1 MSTAEQ
7 YCPESRVGSG
17 ELQRLLAAI
26 QNDAIGDHEVCPSP
40 EDAEII
46 LFVDSARPDM
56 RDIRGSSVFRRFR
69 DKSFVLH
76 CGDRVMPFVP
86 GLFTSAERAT
96 HSPRRSRTGGY
107 LRMAFSHHFHHT
119 PVNGAHR
126 FLFSFVGRSE
136 TAPVRRALVQLQH
149 RRGLVLDTSAPGTSL
164 AIDAYAR
171 VIQESAFVL
180 CPRGF
185 GSSSF
190 RLFEAMKTGRA
201 PVILADDWIPP
212 VGPEWDRFA
221 IIVPES
227 DVTSLPQLLEAREA
241 ESVNMGELARDAWE
255 TWFGKSV
262 VFQSTVDWIL
272 DLQRDRL
279 LPESVDGVLF
289 QVGRLTP
296 ASLYRHWTQRDW
308 RRKFGAMP

>member
-1 MSTAEQ
+1 M
-7 YCPESRVGSG
+7 
-17 ELQRLLAAI
+17 
-26 QNDAIGDHEVCPSP
+26 
-40 EDAEII
+40 
-46 LFVDSARPDM
+46 
-56 RDIRGSSVFRRFR
+56 
-69 DKSFVLH
+69 
-76 CGDRVMPFVP
+76 
-86 GLFTSAERAT
+86 
-96 HSPRRSRTGGY
+96 
-107 LRMAFSHHFHHT
+107 
-119 PVNGAHR
+119 
-126 FLFSFVGRSE
+126 
-136 TAPVRRALVQLQH
+136 
-149 RRGLVLDTSAPGTSL
+149 
-164 AIDAYAR
+164 
-171 VIQESAFVL
+171 L